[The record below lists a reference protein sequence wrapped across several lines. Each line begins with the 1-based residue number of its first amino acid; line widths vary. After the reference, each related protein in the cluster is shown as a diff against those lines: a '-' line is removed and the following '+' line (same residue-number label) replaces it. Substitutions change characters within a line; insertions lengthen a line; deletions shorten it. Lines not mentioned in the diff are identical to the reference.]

1 MTSWTYACLY
11 CVLLVVLPALADA
24 GTVAAA
30 DRSQRCDELFQT
42 AVTSKDRGLGD
53 VQFTTSTH
61 GAAPWRATP
70 AYPAAIRVG
79 VLGDSH
85 TASGSFVDAMLQA
98 WGFPG
103 EGARA
108 GFIQPAIGLPGV
120 RLGIARTCLSKGW
133 NLNFAYRSSAQE
145 SGFTNTLV
153 KLKSEANDE
162 MLVLDFPG
170 ADGAPAPQWLNIHLH
185 QADPDATLI
194 LGISINGGPEAA
206 PLVLE
211 GAVQALQV
219 MPETEIRTL
228 RLRLI
233 AGQLGITGFEPV
245 YRTTPKL
252 LFDIFSTP
260 GAQSKG
266 WSQKKIKPITA
277 HYDLVIFQYGA
288 NEAPS
293 DSYQADN
300 YAAALRKELRQF
312 RAMYPKAR
320 CVVMGPPDRVGLTPT
335 DKKIDYPARHQSIS
349 KVQALVSPEFR
360 CAHWD
365 WQKAMGGPKSVSA
378 WAKRAEP
385 LAQPDWMHLTSPGY
399 AASARLFAA
408 AIQRPALQAK

>member
-1 MTSWTYACLY
+1 MTSWTYACLC
-11 CVLLVVLPALADA
+11 CVLLVVLPALAGA

-42 AVTSKDRGLGD
+42 AVTAKDRGPDD

-79 VLGDSH
+79 VWGDSH
-85 TASGSFVDAMLQA
+85 TASGSFVDAMRQA
-98 WGFPG
+98 WGFPAD
-103 EGARA
+103 GARA
-108 GFIQPAIGLPGV
+108 GFLQPAIGLPGV

-145 SGFTNTLV
+145 TGFTSTLV

-170 ADGAPAPQWLNIHLH
+170 TDGAPAPQWLNIHLH

-260 GAQSKG
+260 GAQSKA

-312 RAMYPKAR
+312 RALYPKAR

>member
-1 MTSWTYACLY
+1 MKMWAYACLY
-11 CVLLVVLPALADA
+11 CVLVVVFPALAGA

-30 DRSQRCDELFQT
+30 DRNRRCDDVFQT
-42 AVTSKDRGLGD
+42 AVAGKNHLPGD
-53 VQFTTSTH
+53 DQFAIATDGS
-61 GAAPWRATP
+61 APWRALP
-70 AYPAAIRVG
+70 QYPSAIRVG
-79 VLGDSH
+79 VWGDSH

-98 WGFPG
+98 WGFPADG
-103 EGARA
+103 TRA
-108 GFIQPAIGLPGV
+108 GYVQAAIGLPGV
-120 RLGIARTCLSKGW
+120 RLGIARTCLTKGW
-133 NLNFAYRSSAQE
+133 SLHFAYRSSAQE
-145 SGFTNTLV
+145 TGFTSTLV

-185 QADPDATLI
+185 KPDPDASLI

-219 MPETEIRTL
+219 LPDTEIRTL

-233 AGQLGITGFEPV
+233 AGELGITGFEPV
-245 YRTTPKL
+245 YRSTPKL

-266 WSQKKIKPITA
+266 WLQKKIKPVSM
-277 HYDLVIFQYGA
+277 HYDLVVFQYGA

-293 DSYQADN
+293 DSYQPEH
-300 YAAALRKELRQF
+300 YAVALRKELRQF
-312 RAMYPKAR
+312 RAIYPKSR
-320 CVVMGPPDRVGLTPT
+320 CVVIGPPDRVGLVQGG
-335 DKKIDYPARHQSIS
+335 KHIDYPARHQSIS
-349 KVQALVSPEFR
+349 KVQALVSPEFG
-360 CAHWD
+360 CEYWD

-385 LAQPDWMHLTSPGY
+385 LAQPDLMHLTSQGY
-399 AASARLFAA
+399 VESARLFAA
-408 AIQRPALQAK
+408 SIRRPTLQAK